1 MDRKGHELNHLVAGF
16 LGRPAA
22 AFGMGLLF
30 VGEIHGWSAGI
41 SLANGAAEM
50 YWKSTEKVMY
60 ILQVRRIPYLNR
72 YVFLLKL
79 NSTEKPQ
86 LVKRGPW

>member
-1 MDRKGHELNHLVAGF
+1 MDSGNPGQGSL
-16 LGRPAA
+16 
-22 AFGMGLLF
+22 FGMGLLF

-72 YVFLLKL
+72 YVCFF
-79 NSTEKPQ
+79 
-86 LVKRGPW
+86 